1 MTNAILWKNPT
12 LSGLGDRFI
21 DLFLLSTLATLQ
33 NSLLF
38 VDWPKFD
45 QSPHIYPLTRFED
58 VDPKNF
64 LKYLKLPNNIK
75 IISNEISDKN
85 SDYSFSDFGDYLGGV
100 YSPSTFQKKYL
111 PDINFDIF
119 YEQYFKTISE
129 FDFRDEF
136 YDLVVDQ
143 NIPDISV
150 HLRRTDKL
158 NGSDGWQ
165 IHNRELNDLNEKT
178 TSVVEHL
185 LSENIDYTLY
195 FASDDASERDKYNN
209 LFEKNIINLSE
220 SFNNYL
226 STYIDLYLMA
236 KSKIIIM
243 SQKHSNF
250 SCLAAMIGRNKLIY
264 MYENIPLEDIGYL
277 KTENFIYYKNYILR

>member
-21 DLFLLSTLATLQ
+21 DLFLLSTLA
-33 NSLLF
+33 SLYGVSLF

-45 QSPHIYPLTRFED
+45 GDSKIHSKGRFED

-64 LKYLKLPNNIK
+64 CKYLKLPNNVK
-75 IISNEISDKN
+75 IIPNEVLNKISDN
-85 SDYSFSDFGDYLGGV
+85 YFFNFGDYLGGV
-100 YSPSTFQKKYL
+100 YSPLTFQKKYL
-111 PDINFDIF
+111 PHINFDIF
-119 YEQYFKTISE
+119 YEQYLKTISE
-129 FDFRDEF
+129 FDFTDEF
-136 YDLVVDQ
+136 YDLVVEQ
-143 NIPDISV
+143 NIPDVSV

-178 TSVVEHL
+178 TLVVEHL

-209 LFEKNIINLSE
+209 LFEKNKINLSE

-264 MYENIPLEDIGYL
+264 MYENCALEDTGYL